1 ILRTRRRI
9 ASAKADWALSD
20 RGFAALSGIRDQEG
34 EMVNLV
40 VEERGGEGNEVDE
53 PDLLADEFALIDA
66 VLERSERLISNMT
79 KGDGR
84 SASAS
89 RGLMVGDLMIR
100 DPDWDEAERLSQ
112 WRSVEMSVQDM
123 PPTIAAALLFDAWET
138 LEPAQR
144 QHWLGGLLIAADLR
158 SRGKVASHLP

>member
-1 ILRTRRRI
+1 TRRRI

-123 PPTIAAALLFDAWET
+123 P
-138 LEPAQR
+138 
-144 QHWLGGLLIAADLR
+144 
-158 SRGKVASHLP
+158 